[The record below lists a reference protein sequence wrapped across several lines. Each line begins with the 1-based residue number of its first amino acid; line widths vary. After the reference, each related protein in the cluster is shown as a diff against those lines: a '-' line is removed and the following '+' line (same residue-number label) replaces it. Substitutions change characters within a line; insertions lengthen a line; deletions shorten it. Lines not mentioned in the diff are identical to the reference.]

1 MNKQDVL
8 TPPKLKFRN
17 EWKYL
22 ISEWEAFSLRQ
33 RLEPFM
39 AHDSHAKDGVYMIR
53 SLYFDDMWDSSYNE
67 KLMGI
72 EDRCKWR
79 IRCYNCSDST
89 IKLERKLKK
98 GAYIHKD
105 SAALTR
111 QETDYIIA
119 GRGEFLLDHP
129 APLCREFYYE
139 WRTRQ
144 YRPKVIVD
152 YDREPL
158 ILPEGDV
165 RITFDRHVRAAV
177 GSYDIFDP
185 GLATL
190 ETLPDG
196 MLVLEVKF
204 TEFLPAL
211 IHKLL
216 PLDGQQFTAVSKYT
230 LCYEQAFHISDPL
243 AGVVKTNRR
252 RRV

>member
-8 TPPKLKFRN
+8 LPPKLKFRN

-22 ISEWEAFSLRQ
+22 ISEWEAFSLCQ
-33 RLEPFM
+33 RLEPFL

-67 KLMGI
+67 KLMGV

-105 SAALTR
+105 SASLTR
-111 QETDYIIA
+111 QETDDIIA

-185 GLATL
+185 NLATL

-196 MLVLEVKF
+196 MLVLVFVKR
-204 TEFLPAL
+204 
-211 IHKLL
+211 K
-216 PLDGQQFTAVSKYT
+216 V
-230 LCYEQAFHISDPL
+230 
-243 AGVVKTNRR
+243 
-252 RRV
+252 

>member
-8 TPPKLKFRN
+8 LPPKLKFRN

-22 ISEWEAFSLRQ
+22 ISEWEAFSLCQ

-53 SLYFDDMWDSSYNE
+53 SLYFDDMWDSSYDE
-67 KLMGI
+67 KLMGV

-105 SAALTR
+105 SASLTR
-111 QETDYIIA
+111 QETDDIIA

-185 GLATL
+185 NLATL

-230 LCYEQAFHISDPL
+230 LCYEQAFHIADPL

>member
-8 TPPKLKFRN
+8 LPPKLKFRN

-22 ISEWEAFSLRQ
+22 ISEWEAFSLCQ

-67 KLMGI
+67 KLMGV

-105 SAALTR
+105 SASLTR
-111 QETDYIIA
+111 QETDDIIA

-152 YDREPL
+152 YDREEMCASPL
-158 ILPEGDV
+158 TAMCGRPS
-165 RITFDRHVRAAV
+165 AATT
-177 GSYDIFDP
+177 SLTP
-185 GLATL
+185 
-190 ETLPDG
+190 TLPRWRPCPMG
-196 MLVLEVKF
+196 CWCWRSNSRNF
-204 TEFLPAL
+204 
-211 IHKLL
+211 
-216 PLDGQQFTAVSKYT
+216 
-230 LCYEQAFHISDPL
+230 C
-243 AGVVKTNRR
+243 RR
-252 RRV
+252 